1 MAWNC
6 IYLDFCC
13 VNWLKLN
20 HVWFCFLNRNSRC
33 STWRVQRKSLHL
45 QPTLKTAQMTR
56 LSTFLQRSVYA
67 DILLP
72 PVRCVFLSKVMYFL
86 GPSWGY
92 FPVMFYSRPVLKPK
106 GSIAPRMTDS
116 VNRILFI
123 HLIQNGPFSWTPG
136 IVNRDVIS
144 FLCVCWISFSEKP
157 KAKRFTTAKAPLSA
171 AINIEELMSPSEDEH
186 DQEEDEWRPE
196 KPEKCR
202 RTSKKTK
209 AVGVRVGLRPGGV
222 KPVNSLWLQGY
233 VMNAMCF
240 LFVSVCV

>member
-1 MAWNC
+1 MSGFVSSTEILVAPPGEFKENPCTCSQHWKQPR
-6 IYLDFCC
+6 
-13 VNWLKLN
+13 WL
-20 HVWFCFLNRNSRC
+20 VWVRSSKGQCMQIFF
-33 STWRVQRKSLHL
+33 
-45 QPTLKTAQMTR
+45 
-56 LSTFLQRSVYA
+56 FLQSVVCFYPRLC
-67 DILLP
+67 I
-72 PVRCVFLSKVMYFL
+72 FF

-106 GSIAPRMTDS
+106 GSTAPRMTDS

>member
-72 PVRCVFLSKVMYFL
+72 PVRCVFLSKVMYFFWAKL
-86 GPSWGY
+86 RLFPSYVLFKASVETKRKHCTENDW
-92 FPVMFYSRPVLKPK
+92 FCEQNPFYTFNSKRAFQLDSRDCKQ
-106 GSIAPRMTDS
+106 R
-116 VNRILFI
+116 RHFI
-123 HLIQNGPFSWTPG
+123 S
-136 IVNRDVIS
+136 
-144 FLCVCWISFSEKP
+144 LC
-157 KAKRFTTAKAPLSA
+157 LL
-171 AINIEELMSPSEDEH
+171 N
-186 DQEEDEWRPE
+186 
-196 KPEKCR
+196 
-202 RTSKKTK
+202 
-209 AVGVRVGLRPGGV
+209 
-222 KPVNSLWLQGY
+222 
-233 VMNAMCF
+233 F
-240 LFVSVCV
+240 LFWEA